1 MEGYKCCQSYFMGS
15 EIQVTIC
22 SCPQWLFFFSRD
34 DISYFD
40 SSLSGEDD
48 WVGPSRQV
56 PGSGQKSPGW
66 NCWAGSEVEQ

>member
-1 MEGYKCCQSYFMGS
+1 MA
-15 EIQVTIC
+15 
-22 SCPQWLFFFSRD
+22 FFFQGN

-56 PGSGQKSPGW
+56 PGSGQGSSLQTKSPGW